1 MKKLSIIIPVYNE
14 VLTITKLLSRVSGIV
29 LPNQIEKEIIIVDDG
44 STDGT
49 KEMLKNVSRK
59 FKVISREING
69 GKGAALKSG
78 FKAATGEYLLIQDA
92 DLEYNPNDY
101 PKLLEPVLSGEA
113 EVVFGSRTML
123 QNNVPL
129 SQIYF
134 YGGLMLTKVFNSLF
148 RSRLTDLA
156 TCYKLFPTHFVT
168 EIEFLPANDFVF
180 DVVELSHFLVRNS
193 RLVEVPI
200 TYQARALS
208 QGKKLNW
215 RHGWRCFLTMIRLR
229 LSLEGLVRNFR
240 YHKVVGLVKVGAT
253 ILDIGAGPH
262 LSFLKL
268 VSKKIKRGL
277 AVDKKVVPRR
287 IGNLEIFS
295 ANLDD
300 KPVLPF
306 ADSSVDQVFL
316 LAVLEHLYKPTEV
329 LEEAKRVLITGGEL
343 IFTTPSTSSEP
354 VLKFLAFRLKL
365 IQPEEI
371 LDHKHYFSK
380 VELIDLLTKL
390 GFKDI
395 KHRYFEM
402 GFNHFVVCKK

>member
-1 MKKLSIIIPVYNE
+1 MQ
-14 VLTITKLLSRVSGIV
+14 KLLSKVSSVV
-29 LPNQIEKEIIIVDDG
+29 LPSGIEKEVIVVDDG

-49 KEMLKNVSRK
+49 REVLKKLGSEYNV
-59 FKVISREING
+59 ILREQNG

-78 FKAATGEYLLIQDA
+78 FKAATGDYIIIQDA
-92 DLEYNPNDY
+92 DLEYDPSDY
-101 PKLLEPVLSGEA
+101 PKLLKSVLNGEA

-123 QNNVPL
+123 QNNVPF

-134 YGGLMLTKVFNSLF
+134 YGGLMLTKVFNFLF

-156 TCYKLFPTHFVT
+156 TCYKLFPSHFVT

-180 DVVELSHFLVRNS
+180 DVVELSHFLIRNP
-193 RLVEVPI
+193 RLIEVPI
-200 TYQARALS
+200 TYEARALG

-215 RHGWRCFLTMIRLR
+215 RHGWRCFLAMIRLR
-229 LSLEGLVRNFR
+229 LSLEGLVRKLR
-240 YHKVVGLVKVGAT
+240 YHKVVSLVKNGAT

-268 VSKKIKRGL
+268 VSTKIKRGL
-277 AVDKKVVPRR
+277 AVDKKIIPRR
-287 IGNLEIFS
+287 LGNLEIFS

-306 ADSSVDQVFL
+306 IDSSVDQVFL
-316 LAVLEHLYKPTEV
+316 LAVLEHLHKPTEV
-329 LEEAKRVLITGGEL
+329 LEEAKRVLVTGGEL
-343 IFTTPSTSSEP
+343 IFTTPSTSSKP
-354 VLKFLAFRLKL
+354 VLEFLAFRLKL

-380 VELIDLLTKL
+380 SELINLLEKI
-390 GFKDI
+390 GFQDI
-395 KHRYFEM
+395 RHRYFEL